1 MTHASNP
8 SLGNMFK
15 IALMVLGSL
24 LLIGLVVTIVGI
36 FPTPML
42 GVLALAAIGIA
53 LLPLFFRERR

>member
-1 MTHASNP
+1 MTHASNS

-15 IALMVLGSL
+15 IVLMVLGSL
-24 LLIGLVVTIVGI
+24 LLIGLVVTIVDI